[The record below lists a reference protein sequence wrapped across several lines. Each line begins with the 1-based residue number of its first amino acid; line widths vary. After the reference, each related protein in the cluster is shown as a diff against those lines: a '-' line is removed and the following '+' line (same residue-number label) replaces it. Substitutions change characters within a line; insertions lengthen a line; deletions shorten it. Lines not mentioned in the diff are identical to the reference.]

1 MLCLLDGLSPKVG
14 EEGQGVPATLAQSSG
29 WLEPQGAA
37 AQVAH
42 GPVVVVSVPTRL
54 MDKSCLSMCPVTD
67 TYLVLKSSELD
78 TTGLREP
85 RGRDTLTEHLG
96 SPLRSL
102 SARGGE
108 GGEVW
113 SRGGVH
119 PMNKGPQV

>member
-1 MLCLLDGLSPKVG
+1 M
-14 EEGQGVPATLAQSSG
+14 
-29 WLEPQGAA
+29 
-37 AQVAH
+37 AH

-85 RGRDTLTEHLG
+85 KGRDTLTEHLG

-108 GGEVW
+108 GARCGAEE
-113 SRGGVH
+113 GCT
-119 PMNKGPQV
+119 P